1 MIFGASDRD
10 AIFRSQ
16 VRKACESSA
25 MITHPEIPRVKAQM
39 IQKHLLVEVAR
50 CGHMIRIADN
60 DLSQVRQAVRVLD
73 HDPINLPLDVYQEYL
88 GMMDTKTQANEGYF
102 MFLYSYMLSN
112 LDHLREGI
120 KIADMIIEGD
130 NPVSY
135 KETIRLAKIRGIYER
150 LADYCRDKLDVEDV
164 PYREALEYIE
174 CALEEIS
181 IILRVATG
189 KDVEIEEISDHM
201 ELSENLDPTAFRN
214 LFMIDMDPEE
224 LHLVESFE
232 VDFDRRT
239 EIMFG

>member
-10 AIFRSQ
+10 VIFRSQ

-25 MITHPEIPRVKAQM
+25 MITHREIPQLEARM

-50 CGHMIRIADN
+50 CSHMLRIADN
-60 DLSQVRQAVRVLD
+60 DFSQIRQAVKVLD
-73 HDPINLPLDVYQEYL
+73 REPINLPLDVYQDYL
-88 GMMDTKTQANEGYF
+88 SFLDGKTQANEGYF
-102 MFLYSYMLSN
+102 MFLYSYMLGN

-120 KIADMIIEGD
+120 KIADMIIGGD

-135 KETIRLAKIRGIYER
+135 HETIQLARVRGIYER

-164 PYREALEYIE
+164 PYKEAFDYIQ

-189 KDVEIEEISDHM
+189 KDVEIEEISEHM
-201 ELSENLDPTAFRN
+201 ETAENMDPTAFRN

-224 LHLVESFE
+224 LRQVEAFE